1 MTTLTIIPIDKTIIV
16 DGELLVFEFD
26 IDEDIHAMQW
36 NGSTGHIEYK
46 SGKENKIINDI
57 SDYQSYI
64 NLHGEEKVKQEQV
77 RLKAEQDELEK
88 TPLYIRE
95 RTAEY
100 GSLGE
105 QLDMIYWDKKN
116 ETAVWET
123 HIDNIKIKYPKL

>member
-26 IDEDIHAMQW
+26 IDEDIHAIQW
-36 NGSTGHIEYK
+36 NGNTGHIEYK

-57 SDYQSYI
+57 SDYQSYVT
-64 NLHGEEKVKQEQV
+64 LHGEEKVKQEQA

-95 RTAEY
+95 RTSEY

-116 ETAVWET
+116 GTTVWEN
-123 HIDNIKIKYPKL
+123 HIDTIKNKYPKS

>member
-26 IDEDIHAMQW
+26 IDEDIHAIQW
-36 NGSTGHIEYK
+36 NGNTGHIEYK

-57 SDYQSYI
+57 SDYQSYVT
-64 NLHGEEKVKQEQV
+64 LHGEEKVKQEQA

-95 RTAEY
+95 RTSEY

-116 ETAVWET
+116 ETTVWEN
-123 HIDNIKIKYPKL
+123 HIDTIKNKYPKS